1 MKKIIYL
8 CLLTVVLGSCTEIA
22 PVVPALGD
30 RKVLVEEFTGVR
42 CVNCPAGAS
51 ELENLKGIYGER
63 LVIVSIHAGDFS
75 PPFTDS
81 RFDFR
86 TAEGDAKTLHELVS
100 QDKSRLEKIG
110 VAATVDG
117 RTVKFK
123 KEGLE
128 VLVVAFGIDDTGR
141 NRIYS
146 PILEFLKLS
155 PAYVDV
161 AMLRWQAF
169 GPRASPFSLTSFF
182 SSSHAACPSSGVQQF
197 GPAHRKTCRT

>member
-1 MKKIIYL
+1 MSTFWDGLERSAK
-8 CLLTVVLGSCTEIA
+8 TDQQFNVQRQA
-22 PVVPALGD
+22 AL
-30 RKVLVEEFTGVR
+30 
-42 CVNCPAGAS
+42 
-51 ELENLKGIYGER
+51 
-63 LVIVSIHAGDFS
+63 
-75 PPFTDS
+75 
-81 RFDFR
+81 R

-128 VLVVAFGIDDTGR
+128 VLVVTFGIDDTGR

-161 AMLRWQAF
+161 HGRDQTVEL
-169 GPRASPFSLTSFF
+169 
-182 SSSHAACPSSGVQQF
+182 SGVWLGKSIEQF
-197 GPAHRKTCRT
+197 RANEDVFRILRVV